1 MAARGLALRAQ
12 PQAAAWNEG
21 RSNMAEITAEA
32 VKKLRDRTGIQMMKC
47 KAALQKAD
55 GDMEKAIEI
64 LRKENVGAVAKLAE
78 REAGEGRIGVYID
91 PDKQVG
97 ALVELRCETAP
108 VAKSDL
114 FIELANELAK
124 QVALQEVATPEA
136 VLALPFD
143 SKRTVGERVAEVV
156 SLMHENMKLAR
167 MVRLKGQLG
176 SYVHH
181 DGSLGVMVQ
190 VEGAKSDPQLL
201 RDVSMHIAAKNP
213 AAALREHV
221 PQGAIDK
228 EMEIARAQAAA
239 TGKPANIVEKIAEGK
254 MKTWFTENVLV
265 EQPFVKDDSKTVG
278 DLLKSAGLKMVK
290 LVRFRVGDVS

>member
-1 MAARGLALRAQ
+1 
-12 PQAAAWNEG
+12 
-21 RSNMAEITAEA
+21 MAEITAEA

-91 PDKQVG
+91 PVKQVG

-108 VAKSDL
+108 VAKSEM
-114 FIELANELAK
+114 FVQLANDLAK
-124 QVALQEVATPEA
+124 QVALQEATTTEALVAQPY
-136 VLALPFD
+136 VDDP
-143 SKRTVGERVAEVV
+143 KKTVNDRLAEVAG
-156 SLMHENMKLAR
+156 LMRENMKPVR
-167 MVRLKGQLG
+167 MVRLAGGPIG

-181 DGSLGVMVQ
+181 DGSVGVLVL
-190 VEGAKSDPQLL
+190 VEGAKGDAPLL
-201 RDVSMHIAAKNP
+201 RDVAMHITAKNP

-221 PQGAIDK
+221 SQETIDK

-254 MKTWFTENVLV
+254 MKTWYAENVLH

-278 DLLKSAGLKMVK
+278 DLLKAAGLKLVK
-290 LVRFRVGDVS
+290 FARLRVGEVS